1 MKRLLFAAALLAAVG
16 CRPGTTTH
24 SSSHVA
30 TTAVPPTDSTPAAV
44 TVAGTTKP
52 AEATT
57 PPIKATTK
65 EEPPPF
71 GRVEIEE
78 PKEDP
83 PEEAPPVPDAYKPL
97 NEAKTVLFEKRDDG
111 SRRVHLMG
119 AVCLREGP
127 LEVLVCKLRS
137 KEHESILHV
146 DADGRA
152 IHAALVAAGAKAG
165 SPVRFVPKY
174 QPATGTPIKVSL
186 TYREKGKVK
195 TVPAGEWVKDRRT
208 GKDLATEWV
217 FAGSR
222 FFQDPDNPQAPP
234 YYMANNGEFISLAN
248 FPDSMLDLPIK
259 SSQEAAELMFEIN
272 TARIPPVRSPV
283 LITLEP
289 VVEKKK

>member
-1 MKRLLFAAALLAAVG
+1 MKRLLLVAGLLTVLG
-16 CRPGTTTH
+16 CRPGTTTQ
-24 SSSHVA
+24 SSSRYA
-30 TTAVPPTDSTPAAV
+30 TTAVPPTDTTAAR
-44 TVAGTTKP
+44 TVADTTRP
-52 AEATT
+52 AEGTT
-57 PPIKATTK
+57 PPAKADTK
-65 EEPPPF
+65 EPPSPF
-71 GRVEIEE
+71 RPPEFEE

-97 NEAKTVLFEKRDDG
+97 NEAKTVLFEKKDDG
-111 SRRVHLMG
+111 TRRVHLMG

-137 KEHESILHV
+137 KEHESILNV

-152 IHAALVAAGAKAG
+152 IHAALVAAGAKPG

-208 GKDLATEWV
+208 GKDLSTDWV

-222 FFQDPDNPQAPP
+222 FFQDPDNAQAQP

-272 TARIPPVRSPV
+272 TARIPPVRTPV